1 MMRQYLAVK
10 ADHPDAL
17 LFYRMGDFYEL
28 FLEDAETAAG
38 VLELTLTSRNKKDA
52 NPIPMCGVPV
62 RAAQTYVGRLI
73 RRGYKV
79 AICEQMTDPT
89 TAKGLVERE
98 VVRVITPGM
107 IVEDGVLDE
116 KSNNYILAISRQG
129 GRFGL
134 ACLDISTGTFR
145 LTESDDLG
153 AVIDESLRIAPSE
166 VLLPQ
171 SFETDHEL
179 YRLRGALSE
188 SAPSFL
194 EESEF
199 EYGPARHRLIEQ
211 FDTLNLAGFGCE
223 ALKAGVGAAGAIL
236 AYVVRTQKQPVD
248 HIRGLETYQLDGF
261 LFVDPPSSRN
271 LELTEN
277 LVSGRQEGSLIAVLD
292 QSCTPMGGRLLKR
305 WLAYP
310 LTDVAAINRRLDA
323 VAEALDRQNQ
333 RRELRQTLKSVQDLN
348 RLGAKLC
355 MGHGN
360 ARDLL
365 ALKRSL
371 QTFPG
376 IRGLL
381 ADFESDLLVWEDFP
395 EKLADLAD
403 QIGRAVREDAPL
415 TVQEGGIIRDRY
427 DAQLD
432 ELITMATDGR
442 SWLAQLEAQEKEAT
456 GINSLKIRYNKVFGY
471 YIEVP
476 KSQAKKVPAPYMRK
490 QTLVNAERFITEEL
504 KELESKVLHAE
515 ERRAALEYE
524 IFCQLRQAVADHN
537 PSIQAAARFI
547 ARLDC
552 LLGLAQLA
560 EQNQYHRPELN
571 VEGHLLLKGA
581 RHPVIETLLSGERF
595 VPNTIAMDDEE
606 SQVLIITGPNM
617 AGKSTVLR
625 QVALLVLM
633 AQMGSFVPA
642 DPGSTVPVTD
652 RIFTRVGALDN
663 LSQGQ
668 STFMVEMQETANIL
682 NNASCQSLV
691 ILDEIGRGT
700 STYDGISLAWAV
712 AEYLHDLKGKGVKT
726 LFATHYHELT
736 QLALTKPRVKNY
748 NIAVK
753 EEGGRIVFLRKIA
766 EGGTD
771 KSYGIQVARL
781 AGIPESVIQTAHQ
794 VLARIESPASDPVSD
809 QGSDRGSGPDLESD
823 PESAGK
829 APKTEKGYRQL
840 DLFTGS
846 DQVLIRELQT
856 LDIERM
862 TPLEAINRLS
872 ELQEKVKVL
881 N

>member
-28 FLEDAETAAG
+28 FFEDAETAAR

-62 RAAQTYVGRLI
+62 RAAQTYLGRLI
-73 RRGYKV
+73 RQGYKV
-79 AICEQMTDPT
+79 AICEQVTDPAA
-89 TAKGLVERE
+89 AKGLVERE

-107 IVEDGVLDE
+107 IVEDGVLDD
-116 KSNNYILAISRQG
+116 KSNNYILAVSREG
-129 GRFGL
+129 ARFGL

-153 AVIDESLRIAPSE
+153 AVIDESLRVGPSE

-171 SFETDHEL
+171 SFETDPEL
-179 YRLRGALSE
+179 YRLRGALAD
-188 SAPSFL
+188 SASSFL
-194 EESEF
+194 EDAEF
-199 EYGPARHRLIEQ
+199 EYAPARHRLMEQ

-236 AYVVRTQKQPVD
+236 AYVVRTQKQPVA
-248 HIRGLETYQLDGF
+248 HIRGMETYQLDGF
-261 LFVDPPSSRN
+261 LFVDPPSARN
-271 LELTEN
+271 LELTRN
-277 LVSGRQEGSLIAVLD
+277 LVTGRREGSLIAILD
-292 QSCTPMGGRLLKR
+292 RSCTPMGGRLLKR

-323 VAEALDRQNQ
+323 VAEALEGQNQ
-333 RRELRQTLKSVQDLN
+333 RRELRETLKSVQDLE

-371 QTFPG
+371 QTFPR
-376 IRGLL
+376 IRSLL
-381 ADFESDLLVWEDFP
+381 ADFESEGLCWGDFP
-395 EKLADLAD
+395 EKLAELAD
-403 QIGRAVREDAPL
+403 PIERAVREDAPL
-415 TVQEGGIIRDRY
+415 TVQEGGIIRDGY
-427 DAQLD
+427 DPQLD
-432 ELITMATDGR
+432 ELIAMATDGR
-442 SWLAQLEAQEKEAT
+442 SWLARLEAREKEAT
-456 GINSLKIRYNKVFGY
+456 GINSLKVRYNKVFGY

-476 KSQAKKVPAPYMRK
+476 KSQGEKVPAHYLRK
-490 QTLVNAERFITEEL
+490 QTLVNAERFVTDEL

-515 ERRAALEYE
+515 ERRAALEYA

-537 PSIQAAARFI
+537 SRIQAAARFI

-560 EQNQYHRPELN
+560 EENGYHRPELN
-571 VEGHLLLKGA
+571 VEGHLLLRQA

-595 VPNTIAMDDEE
+595 VPNTIAMDDAE

-625 QVALLVLM
+625 QTALLVLM
-633 AQMGSFVPA
+633 AQMGSFIPA
-642 DPGSTVPVTD
+642 DPDSTVPVTD

-736 QLALTKPRVKNY
+736 QLALTKQRVKNY

-753 EEGGRIVFLRKIA
+753 EKDGRIVFLRKIA

-781 AGIPESVIQTAHQ
+781 AGIPESVIETAHQ
-794 VLARIESPASDPVSD
+794 VLARIETPGSDPIA
-809 QGSDRGSGPDLESD
+809 GSD
-823 PESAGK
+823 PESAEK

-846 DQVLIRELQT
+846 EQVLIRELQT